1 MNYPPFVEW
10 LVAASLLVSAS
21 FSLVGSIGL
30 LRLPDA
36 FSRLHGPTKAST
48 LGVGG
53 VLFASMIVSA
63 AQGRIGFAELLIT
76 LFLFLTAPVSA
87 AMLAQAALHLRLPSQ
102 APLPDDLV
110 PERRPD

>member
-1 MNYPPFVEW
+1 MNYHPVVEW
-10 LVAASLLVSAS
+10 LVAVSRLISAC

-30 LRLPDA
+30 IRLPDV
-36 FSRLHGPTKAST
+36 FTRLHAPTKAST

-53 VLFASMIVSA
+53 VLFASMVVAA

-76 LFLFLTAPVSA
+76 LFIFLTAPVSA
-87 AMLAQAALHLRLPSQ
+87 SMLAQAALHLGLASL

-110 PERRPD
+110 PERRRS